1 LAKALGCIKIPPNPN
16 VLAGV
21 SDDAGVYKL
30 TDDLAIVETV
40 DLIAAVAD
48 DPYIFG
54 SVAAANGISDIYAKG
69 GRPITAMNIVAF
81 PSDTMDTAILGQILK
96 GALDKLNEAGVALV
110 GGHSVRND
118 EVRFGVAVT
127 GIIHPDKIIFKNG
140 AKAGDQLILTK
151 PLGTGILNTTLKAGM
166 LPDAVRDRA
175 SAQMTALN
183 DKASRAMVN
192 VGAHACTDVTG
203 FGLLGHLAEVGE
215 TSGLSAE
222 IDSKSVPIIPEALEF
237 AHMGLIPEG
246 MYANWEFRAPMVDAG
261 SIDEDTMAVLYDP
274 QTSGGLLIVVPPEK
288 TEAMMS
294 ELKKFGVAASLIG
307 RMTEG
312 QPTRV
317 KVL

>member
-1 LAKALGCIKIPPNPN
+1 

-54 SVAAANGISDIYAKG
+54 AVAAANGISDIYAKG
-69 GRPITAMNIVAF
+69 GKPITAMNIVAF

-96 GALDKLNEAGVALV
+96 GALDKLNEAGIALV

-127 GIIHPDKIIFKNG
+127 GIIHPGKIVPKNG
-140 AKAGDQLILTK
+140 ARRGDELIMTK

-166 LPDAVRDRA
+166 LPNEVRDRA
-175 SAQMTALN
+175 AVQMTTLN
-183 DKASRAMVN
+183 DKASQAMIN
-192 VGAHACTDVTG
+192 IGAHACTDVTG
-203 FGLLGHLAEVGE
+203 FGLLGHLAEVAE

-222 IDSKSVPIIPEALEF
+222 VDSKKTPMIPEALEF

-246 MYANWEFRAPMVDAG
+246 MYSNWEFRAPIVDAPG
-261 SIDEDTMAVLYDP
+261 IDEDTMAVLYDP
-274 QTSGGLLIVVPPEK
+274 QTSGGLLIVVDPEK
-288 TEAMMS
+288 TQAMIA
-294 ELKKFGVAASLIG
+294 ELKKLGVDAWLVG

-312 QPTRV
+312 QPTRI